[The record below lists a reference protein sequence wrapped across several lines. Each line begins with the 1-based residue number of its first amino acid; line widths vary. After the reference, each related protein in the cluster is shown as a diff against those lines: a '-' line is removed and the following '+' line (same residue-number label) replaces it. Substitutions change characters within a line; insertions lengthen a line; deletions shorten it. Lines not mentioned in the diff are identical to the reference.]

1 MLRTTTGLK
10 VAAVCAALAVGRV
23 GTIILALADTVPVF
37 KFVFLP
43 VEL

>member
-10 VAAVCAALAVGRV
+10 VAALAVGRV